1 MADLSNTPYRS
12 YKSQCFQG
20 GTSTP
25 FILSYGDA
33 EKNKMKGQICR
44 QPAHIIDILPS
55 CMDIATATYPSEFKE
70 NLPGKSLL
78 PPIHGKK
85 IKPRELYFEHQSS
98 CAIISNHWKLVRGS
112 RNEPW
117 ELIDLSADPF
127 ETKDLSAQY
136 PKLVKKLE
144 AKWNKWAKQCN
155 VFPLENKPWTERI
168 NYYLKQNPDQSG
180 IE

>member
-1 MADLSNTPYRS
+1 MFSGRHKYPFYLILWRCRKKQDERSDLQATCPHYRH
-12 YKSQCFQG
+12 
-20 GTSTP
+20 TAT
-25 FILSYGDA
+25 
-33 EKNKMKGQICR
+33 
-44 QPAHIIDILPS
+44 